1 MAVAQ
6 FTQKAILDTFTNM
19 LQRMP
24 FEKITVSAIVAGCGI
39 SPNTFYYHF
48 RDIYD
53 LLEHWMLLII
63 QEYIFTPL
71 KAGTDWKKVL
81 RALLMLMKQNSAL
94 VYHLFNSTSREWI
107 ERYSFEASGDTFYA
121 LIRNAV
127 GEDALPEE
135 EMRYLAQYTGCA
147 FLGLVLRYLWHNM
160 EIDLDTSV
168 EKFSAIFE
176 NNLRWAI
183 QNAQSRAGQGGKAPG
198 N

>member
-6 FTQKAILDTFTNM
+6 FTQKAILDTFTGM
-19 LQRMP
+19 LRRMP

-39 SPNTFYYHF
+39 SPNTFYYHY

-53 LLEHWMLLII
+53 LLEHWLQLVKKR
-63 QEYIFTPL
+63 YILEPL
-71 KAGTDWKKVL
+71 QTSDWKKVL
-81 RALLMLMKQNSAL
+81 RALLGMMKQNSAL

-107 ERYSFEASGDTFYA
+107 ERYCFEASGDTFYA
-121 LIRNAV
+121 LIRDAV
-127 GEDALPEE
+127 GTEALPEE

-147 FLGLVLRYLWHNM
+147 FLGLVLRYLWRNM
-160 EIDLDTSV
+160 EIDIDRSM

-183 QNAQSRAGQGGKAPG
+183 ENAQREAGQDDGM
-198 N
+198 

>member
-6 FTQKAILDTFTNM
+6 FTQKAILDTFTGM
-19 LQRMP
+19 LRRMP

-39 SPNTFYYHF
+39 SPNTFYYHY

-53 LLEHWMLLII
+53 LLEHWLQLVKKR
-63 QEYIFTPL
+63 YILEPL
-71 KAGTDWKKVL
+71 QTSDWKKVL
-81 RALLMLMKQNSAL
+81 RALLGMMKQNSAL

-107 ERYSFEASGDTFYA
+107 ERYCFEASGDTFYA
-121 LIRNAV
+121 LIRDAV
-127 GEDALPEE
+127 GTEALPEE

-147 FLGLVLRYLWHNM
+147 FLGLVLRYLWRNM
-160 EIDLDTSV
+160 EIDIDRSM

-183 QNAQSRAGQGGKAPG
+183 ENAQRGAGQDDGM
-198 N
+198 

>member
-6 FTQKAILDTFTNM
+6 FTQKAILDTFTSM

-53 LLEHWMLLII
+53 LLEHWMQLIKK
-63 QEYIFTPL
+63 QYVLEPL
-71 KAGTDWKKVL
+71 QTSGWKEVL
-81 RALLMLMKQNSAL
+81 RALLMMMKQNSAL

-107 ERYSFEASGDTFYA
+107 ERYCFEASGDTFYA
-121 LIRNAV
+121 LIRDAV
-127 GEDALPEE
+127 GDALPEE

-147 FLGLVLRYLWHNM
+147 FLGLMLRYLWHDM

-168 EKFSAIFE
+168 QKFSAIFE

-183 QNAQSRAGQGGKAPG
+183 QNAQSKAGQDGGTQS